1 MALCVAS
8 FANKHYSFHRQVYM
22 FKGLKGLDSTF
33 GVCLD
38 VVERNSMRMC
48 NCNRYDSVFVCANY
62 YNAVIG
68 WTGFSLMIGGFFAEI
83 VFKVCES
90 IRKKGER

>member
-1 MALCVAS
+1 MIL
-8 FANKHYSFHRQVYM
+8 FLY
-22 FKGLKGLDSTF
+22 G
-33 GVCLD
+33 
-38 VVERNSMRMC
+38 
-48 NCNRYDSVFVCANY
+48 ANY

-83 VFKVCES
+83 VFKVCGS

>member
-1 MALCVAS
+1 MSWKEIVCVCVIVIGMIL
-8 FANKHYSFHRQVYM
+8 FLY
-22 FKGLKGLDSTF
+22 G
-33 GVCLD
+33 
-38 VVERNSMRMC
+38 
-48 NCNRYDSVFVCANY
+48 ANY

-90 IRKKGER
+90 IRKKESVRNRKVSNIFHSDSLSMV

>member
-1 MALCVAS
+1 
-8 FANKHYSFHRQVYM
+8 M

-33 GVCLD
+33 GVCLMSWK
-38 VVERNSMRMC
+38 EI
-48 NCNRYDSVFVCANY
+48 VCVCVIVIGIILFLYGANY

>member
-8 FANKHYSFHRQVYM
+8 SANKHYSFHRQAYM
-22 FKGLKGLDSTF
+22 FKGPKGLDSTF

-48 NCNRYDSVFVCANY
+48 NCNGMILFLYGANY
-62 YNAVIG
+62 YNAMIG
-68 WTGFSLMIGGFFAEI
+68 RTGFSLIIGGFFAEI